1 MTEPQTQAEWI
12 DLLSERIA
20 ESELSARQFAL
31 RVLLR
36 DEVTVRRWLGARAS
50 LVGLNIVVPL
60 DAFIPC
66 ALLT

>member
-20 ESELSARQFAL
+20 ESEFSARQFAL

-36 DEVTVRRWLGARAS
+36 DEVTVRRWLRGENPIPNVVRKW
-50 LVGLNIVVPL
+50 LVKPEKS
-60 DAFIPC
+60 PWP
-66 ALLT
+66 